1 MNRAERR
8 RLKKK
13 NKGNEKLAQK
23 ISSFEYRPDTCSA
36 CTTAFDPKSKEHAAT
51 WRVVVRENTTR
62 VSLFC
67 PDCIQKAQEVI
78 NEHDESRPIQDVQQQ
93 ES

>member
-1 MNRAERR
+1 VNREQRR

-23 ISSFEYRPDTCSA
+23 ISSFSHRPDTCSA
-36 CTTAFDPKSKEHAAT
+36 CDAAFDPKSKDHANT
-51 WRVVVRENTTR
+51 WRVVVKENPTR

-67 PDCIQKAQEVI
+67 PDCIQKAQEILDVH
-78 NEHDESRPIQDVQQQ
+78 NED
-93 ES
+93 